1 MKKTLPGIIILV
13 LALGIFGI
21 AKAARSAA
29 NDPSAKIAPE
39 VQDQLA
45 NSQAGQM
52 VTVIVTLKDQYRP
65 DIGALQKLPN
75 RQQVVI
81 QALQALA
88 RTSQQAISSVLET
101 NRAQGRVA
109 RVIPFWVFNGLSVTA
124 NADVV
129 QALAARVD
137 VFSITPDTT
146 DIVPVGTMSLAA
158 LEGNISAINA
168 PTLWDMGDYG
178 QGVVVANMDTGVD
191 LNHLELS
198 ARWRGGSDSW
208 YDPYNQ
214 HPTTPTDLNGH
225 GTWTMGV
232 MVAADGSG
240 TTIGVAPQAQWIAV
254 KIFNDSSSA
263 TATGIHLGFQWLL
276 DPDGNPAT
284 ADAPQVVNNSWA
296 YGSPGC
302 NLEFQNDLKSL
313 RLVGILP
320 VFAAGNYGPNSS
332 TSVSPANY
340 PEAFAVGAVDNSGA
354 LQTYSSRGPSACGES
369 SSIYPELVAPGANI
383 TTTDLYGLY
392 TQTSGTSMAAP
403 HVSGM
408 LALLISA
415 FPDISTESQ
424 AAALMNTAID
434 LGSSGPDNDF
444 GYGLLDALAA
454 YNWLA
459 AGNRVAPTP
468 LPTATATLVPTPTP
482 APSPTPTPAPSPTS
496 TPVASTI
503 FSDGF
508 ESGDLSHWSSA
519 FTDGSRLSVS
529 GQAAMI
535 GTQGMQALV
544 NSTKSIYVMDTSP
557 AAEATYHARFYFSPN
572 SVALPKSK
580 IQDLFIGR
588 ISSGVVIFRL
598 QLQNASGSYQ
608 VRGLVL
614 IGNGKTATTSW
625 YTMSNS
631 AHAIEIAWQAASTAK
646 GTDGLISLWLDGTLK
661 ETRNGVANGGYRLE
675 DVLLGPQTIPSG
687 TSGSEYFDAF
697 TSTHTTYIGP

>member
-1 MKKTLPGIIILV
+1 MKKTLPGIIFLV
-13 LALGIFGI
+13 LVLSIFGI

-29 NDPSAKIAPE
+29 SDPSAKIAPE
-39 VQDQLA
+39 VQAQLA
-45 NSQAGQM
+45 NSQPGQM

-65 DIGALQKLPN
+65 DNILQNLPN

-124 NADVV
+124 NTDVI
-129 QALAARVD
+129 QALAARGD
-137 VFSITPDTT
+137 VLSITQDST

-158 LEGNISAINA
+158 PAGNISAINA
-168 PTLWDMGDYG
+168 PTLWNMGDYG
-178 QGVVVANMDTGVD
+178 QGVVVAIMDTGVD
-191 LNHLELS
+191 LSHPELS

-240 TTIGVAPQAQWIAV
+240 TTIGVAPQAQWVAV
-254 KIFNDSSSA
+254 KIFNDSGSA

-340 PEAFAVGAVDNSGA
+340 PEALAVGAVDNSGA

-403 HVSGM
+403 HVSGV

-415 FPDISTESQ
+415 FPELSTESQ
-424 AAALMNTAID
+424 VAALMNTAVD

-459 AGNRVAPTP
+459 AGNRVTPTP
-468 LPTATATLVPTPTP
+468 LPTATATLVPTSTP

-519 FTDGSRLSVS
+519 FPDGSRLSVS

-557 AAEATYHARFYFSPN
+557 AAEAIYHARFYFSPN

-580 IQDLFIGR
+580 IQDLFVGR
-588 ISSGVVIFRL
+588 TSSGVVIFRL

-631 AHAIEIAWQAASTAK
+631 AHVIEIAWQAASTAK
-646 GTDGLISLWLDGTLK
+646 GTDGLISLWLDGSLK

-687 TSGSEYFDAF
+687 TSGTEYFDGF
-697 TSTHTTYIGP
+697 TSTRTSYIGP